1 MEIEEIRLPEEP
13 WNLPVIAKK
22 RLQYARSTQRFIRGP
37 IPWVW
42 LCKANQLR
50 GSALGVALALWYLA
64 GLTSSK
70 TMALTNGPLRDLGI
84 DRYAKRRGLAALE
97 SAGLVAVERKPG
109 RNPVVTLREAADG
122 EKKPDA
128 HDPTG
133 GPVAISAS

>member
-1 MEIEEIRLPEEP
+1 MELDEIRLPEDLL
-13 WNLPVIAKK
+13 NLPIIVKN
-22 RLQYARSTQRFIRGP
+22 RLQRGKSTQRFIRGP

-97 SAGLVAVERKPG
+97 SAGLVAVERRRG
-109 RNPVVTLREAADG
+109 RNPVVTLLDVLAPPIAGIPVGRAQD
-122 EKKPDA
+122 DA
-128 HDPTG
+128 
-133 GPVAISAS
+133 